1 MIALSQIDSE
11 RGYLAAIGQA
21 AAQGIVQL
29 DTVPVPV
36 PDFAL
41 CLQERMNALLAAE
54 SHRSTQLEIRC
65 VNENGRA
72 VEEVVFQGSV
82 IHRVYV

>member
-1 MIALSQIDSE
+1 LIALSQIDSE

-21 AAQGIVQL
+21 AAQGIGQL
-29 DTVPVPV
+29 DTVPVPD
-36 PDFAL
+36 PDFTL
-41 CLQERMNALLAAE
+41 CLMERMNALLAAE
-54 SHRSTQLEIRC
+54 SHRSTQLDIRC

-72 VEEVVFQGSV
+72 VEEVVFRGSV

>member
-1 MIALSQIDSE
+1 MSQIDSE

-29 DTVPVPV
+29 DTVPVP
-36 PDFAL
+36 DFAW
-41 CLQERMNALLAAE
+41 CLKERMNALLAAE
-54 SHRSTQLEIRC
+54 SHRSSQLEIRC

>member
-1 MIALSQIDSE
+1 LIALSQIDSE

-29 DTVPVPV
+29 DTVPVP
-36 PDFAL
+36 DAWWL
-41 CLQERMNALLAAE
+41 KGR
-54 SHRSTQLEIRC
+54 IRC